1 MTDVS
6 KVPEHIRQ
14 AAEQAGLG
22 KALKLF
28 PDGVASAYER
38 GTRALGDHPSLSP
51 IASPAAIFNP
61 TRFEQDQ

>member
-1 MTDVS
+1 
-6 KVPEHIRQ
+6 
-14 AAEQAGLG
+14 
-22 KALKLF
+22 
-28 PDGVASAYER
+28 VASAYER

>member
-1 MTDVS
+1 MSDAS
-6 KVPEHIRQ
+6 KLPDHIRH

-38 GTRALGDHPSLSP
+38 GTRPLGDHPGLSP

-61 TRFEQDQ
+61 ARFEHDE